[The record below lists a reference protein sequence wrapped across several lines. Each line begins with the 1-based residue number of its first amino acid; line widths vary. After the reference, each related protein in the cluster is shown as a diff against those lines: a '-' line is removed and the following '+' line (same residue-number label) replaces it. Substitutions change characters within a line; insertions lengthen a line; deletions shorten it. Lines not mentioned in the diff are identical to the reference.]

1 MALGRAT
8 VLVSDS
14 SVRLPA
20 TIARWVERRAR
31 ERARAERPRDG
42 SRDARERR
50 GNGDGDG
57 EIGGASRARGVGF
70 VDAKKKKKK
79 EEDEEAGLT
88 FVLDCNRARG
98 STRSRSSSAMG
109 RVCARCGWFERMIS
123 LREARRRF
131 RRRIRRSP
139 RDGSSRREADR
150 AEASV

>member
-1 MALGRAT
+1 MALGRVT

-31 ERARAERPRDG
+31 ASERAEGTRDG

-70 VDAKKKKKK
+70 VDAKKKE

-88 FVLDCNRARG
+88 FVGLQSSAGVYAVPFVERDGASMRSMRLVREDDFA
-98 STRSRSSSAMG
+98 SRSAETVPEAYSSLA
-109 RVCARCGWFERMIS
+109 
-123 LREARRRF
+123 ARRF
-131 RRRIRRSP
+131 V
-139 RDGSSRREADR
+139 SSR
-150 AEASV
+150 S

>member
-1 MALGRAT
+1 
-8 VLVSDS
+8 LVSDS

-31 ERARAERPRDG
+31 ESERAERPRDG

-70 VDAKKKKKK
+70 VDAKKKE

-88 FVLDCNRARG
+88 FVGLQSSAGVYAVPFVERDGASMRSMRLVREDDFA
-98 STRSRSSSAMG
+98 SRSAETVPEAYSSLA
-109 RVCARCGWFERMIS
+109 
-123 LREARRRF
+123 ARRF
-131 RRRIRRSP
+131 V
-139 RDGSSRREADR
+139 SSR
-150 AEASV
+150 S

>member
-31 ERARAERPRDG
+31 ASERAERPRDG

-70 VDAKKKKKK
+70 VDAKKKKE
-79 EEDEEAGLT
+79 EEDEDAGLT
-88 FVLDCNRARG
+88 FVGLQSSAGVYAVPFVERDGASMRSMRLVREDDFA
-98 STRSRSSSAMG
+98 SRSAETVPEAYSSLA
-109 RVCARCGWFERMIS
+109 
-123 LREARRRF
+123 ARRF
-131 RRRIRRSP
+131 V
-139 RDGSSRREADR
+139 SSR
-150 AEASV
+150 S

>member
-31 ERARAERPRDG
+31 ARARAERPRDG

-70 VDAKKKKKK
+70 VDAKKKE

-88 FVLDCNRARG
+88 FVGLQSSACVYAVPFVERDGASMRSMRLVREDDFA
-98 STRSRSSSAMG
+98 SRSAETVPEAYSSLA
-109 RVCARCGWFERMIS
+109 
-123 LREARRRF
+123 ARRF
-131 RRRIRRSP
+131 V
-139 RDGSSRREADR
+139 SSR
-150 AEASV
+150 S

>member
-31 ERARAERPRDG
+31 ASERAEGTRDG

-70 VDAKKKKKK
+70 VDAKKKE
-79 EEDEEAGLT
+79 EEDEDAGLT
-88 FVLDCNRARG
+88 FVGLQSSAGVYAVPFVERDGASMRSMRLVREDDFA
-98 STRSRSSSAMG
+98 SRSAETVPEAYSSLA
-109 RVCARCGWFERMIS
+109 
-123 LREARRRF
+123 ARRF
-131 RRRIRRSP
+131 V
-139 RDGSSRREADR
+139 SSR
-150 AEASV
+150 S